1 MKKRK
6 LYLILFIPIQLIG
19 FYIIELSPNFIEEY
33 YSTGL
38 YKYISSIL
46 RILLGFIPL
55 AIGQLIFFAGAILPF
70 VYIFWRAVL
79 LFKKKVRLKEEV
91 KKLVFNGLAIF
102 SIVYFLFNMLWGL
115 NYHRISIADIRH
127 FNKSNYTTTDLIE
140 VSDFLIQETNK
151 FRLQISC
158 NDSLPLTVEISNK
171 VIFEMAKN
179 GYDQISKT
187 NPELEYKYPSIKPM
201 FTPQVYSYLGISGIY
216 SPFTGEALV
225 NASVPTFTLPATVC
239 HEMAHQIGFALE
251 DEANYIAYITCKNNP
266 SPIFK
271 YSGSL
276 LAIRYAMNTLAH
288 IDSCAYRKLI
298 NKINFGVML
307 DIKMHKTFW
316 RQYSGLMNQV
326 SSTFNDLYLKSN
338 HQKQGVESYNLM
350 VNLLIGDYKQNKS
363 R

>member
-140 VSDFLIQETNK
+140 VSDYLIQ
-151 FRLQISC
+151 
-158 NDSLPLTVEISNK
+158 
-171 VIFEMAKN
+171 
-179 GYDQISKT
+179 
-187 NPELEYKYPSIKPM
+187 
-201 FTPQVYSYLGISGIY
+201 
-216 SPFTGEALV
+216 
-225 NASVPTFTLPATVC
+225 
-239 HEMAHQIGFALE
+239 
-251 DEANYIAYITCKNNP
+251 
-266 SPIFK
+266 
-271 YSGSL
+271 
-276 LAIRYAMNTLAH
+276 
-288 IDSCAYRKLI
+288 
-298 NKINFGVML
+298 
-307 DIKMHKTFW
+307 
-316 RQYSGLMNQV
+316 
-326 SSTFNDLYLKSN
+326 
-338 HQKQGVESYNLM
+338 
-350 VNLLIGDYKQNKS
+350 
-363 R
+363 